1 MTHILKRIT
10 GDREAF
16 EAEKIR
22 RSIRK
27 AYVDAGK
34 CLGECE
40 AEIMRIADEV
50 ISIARKEEAIET
62 KRIRDLVV
70 ERLEKMQPAAADSWK
85 RFEEKYKDGRSASD

>member
-1 MTHILKRIT
+1 MTYILKRIT

-22 RSIRK
+22 RSVRK

-40 AEIMRIADEV
+40 EEILQIAEEV

-62 KRIRDLVV
+62 KRIRDLIV
-70 ERLEKMQPAAADSWK
+70 ERLERIQPAAADSWK
-85 RFEEKYKDGRSASD
+85 KFEEKYKDGRAV

>member
-1 MTHILKRIT
+1 MTYILKRIT

-22 RSIRK
+22 RSVRK

-40 AEIMRIADEV
+40 QEILRIAEEV
-50 ISIARKEEAIET
+50 VSIARKEEAIET

-70 ERLEKMQPAAADSWK
+70 ERLEKVQPAAAESWK
-85 RFEEKYKDGRSASD
+85 MFEKRYKKK